1 MAHPTTLDHDALWGH
16 PLGDMNVSSRRQRT
30 SHVDL
35 NDLWQSTETK
45 LGDVPSG
52 TGELPPAPPIS
63 ESDATQ
69 RAEND
74 SVNFISTC
82 DLAAAE
88 RCFAQLPPGYHH
100 IFVDALVGKAI
111 FSDADA
117 SLVATL
123 FDRVASANLCAPAA
137 FEEGFES
144 TTRHLAGI
152 AKSVPDAFEL
162 YARMFK
168 GARLSADEDRCIRM
182 ASMSREGEEL
192 ALLLFSPAAS
202 PDSELVESSE
212 PLPDAVLNGLGSAT
226 AAPVPEP
233 PLESSEVTDEEVRS
247 SESASPCTAGS
258 SRQSSDEDDDDDLY
272 ADYTESY
279 AIPSS
284 HVPALATTPERR
296 TDRQETTNQQIS
308 TPALQ
313 ATDSIHV
320 EERIPEPSSPST
332 PGSAN
337 LPLVRQHMPQNE
349 ANKHIE
355 QCIAQLF
362 GGPHDIDATL
372 SVFTAVPARH
382 HSRLVDRIVS
392 FAIESTP
399 TDAQLV
405 AYFFGCA
412 AAQGLCARAAF
423 EGGFAVTVAALD
435 DVAAESPEAVL
446 LFATM
451 ARGAGLHKDADW
463 RKRVFGRL
471 ERLGYGSDLT
481 LSPTSLV

>member
-1 MAHPTTLDHDALWGH
+1 MDDDALWGH
-16 PLGDMNVSSRRQRT
+16 PLGDMKISSRGQRP
-30 SHVDL
+30 SHVDP

-45 LGDVPSG
+45 LGDVPWG

-100 IFVDALVGKAI
+100 IFVNALVGKAI

-123 FDRVASANLCAPAA
+123 FDRVASANLCSPAA

-168 GARLSADEDRCIRM
+168 GARLGVDEDRCIRM
-182 ASMSREGEEL
+182 ASMSTQGEEL

-202 PDSELVESSE
+202 PDSELVASSE
-212 PLPDAVLNGLGSAT
+212 PSPRAALNVLESAT

-233 PLESSEVTDEEVRS
+233 PSESTEVTDEEVRS
-247 SESASPCTAGS
+247 SESASPCTVDS
-258 SRQSSDEDDDDDLY
+258 DRQSLDDDDDDDDDLY

-279 AIPSS
+279 AVPSS
-284 HVPALATTPERR
+284 HIPAPATTSQRK
-296 TDRQETTNQQIS
+296 TDRQEATNQPIS

-313 ATDSIHV
+313 ATDRILV
-320 EERIPEPSSPST
+320 KERIPEPSSPST
-332 PGSAN
+332 PASAN
-337 LPLVRQHMPQNE
+337 LPSVCLRMPQNE
-349 ANKHIE
+349 ANKRIE
-355 QCIAQLF
+355 QCVAQLF

-372 SVFTAVPARH
+372 SVFTTVPARH

-399 TDAQLV
+399 AHAQLV
-405 AYFFGCA
+405 AYFFGFA
-412 AAQGLCARAAF
+412 AAQGLCARGAF

-471 ERLGYGSDLT
+471 ERLGYGPDLT
-481 LSPTSLV
+481 SSPTSLV